1 MFFELRTYRTKP
13 GKLDQWAKVMDER
26 IIPFQIS
33 RGMVVVGS
41 FIGEE
46 EDNLYIWIRRF
57 ESEEERSQLYK
68 AVYEDP
74 VWLNELKPLADQLL
88 DRKLGIDVK
97 RLVSSPK
104 SVIQ

>member
-13 GKLDQWAKVMDER
+13 GMLDQWAKVMDER

-41 FIGEE
+41 FMGEE
-46 EDNLYIWIRRF
+46 EEDLYIWIRRF
-57 ESEEERSQLYK
+57 ESEEERAQLYK
-68 AVYEDP
+68 AVYEDGI
-74 VWLNELKPLADQLL
+74 WLNELKPLADEML
-88 DRKLGIDVK
+88 DRTQGIDVK
-97 RLVSSPK
+97 KLVATPK

>member
-13 GKLDQWAKVMDER
+13 GKLDQWAKIMDEK

-33 RGMVVVGS
+33 RGVVVVGS

-46 EDNLYIWIRRF
+46 EDNLYVWIRRF
-57 ESEEERSQLYK
+57 ESEEERMQLYK
-68 AVYEDP
+68 AVYEDEI
-74 VWLNELKPLADQLL
+74 WLKELKPLADALL
-88 DRKLGIDVK
+88 DRALGIDVK
-97 RLVSSPK
+97 RLVATPK

>member
-13 GKLDQWAKVMDER
+13 GKLDQWARVMDEK

-41 FIGEE
+41 FMGEE
-46 EDNLYIWIRRF
+46 EDNLYVWIRRF
-57 ESEEERSQLYK
+57 ESEEERVQLYK
-68 AVYEDP
+68 AVYEDR
-74 VWLNELKPLADQLL
+74 VWLEKLKPLADELL
-88 DRKLGIDVK
+88 DRKLGIDVR
-97 RLVSSPK
+97 RLVPTPK

>member
-13 GKLDQWAKVMDER
+13 GKLDQWTKVMDER

-46 EDNLYIWIRRF
+46 EDNLYVWIRRF
-57 ESEEERSQLYK
+57 ESEEERTQLYK
-68 AVYEDP
+68 AVYEDR
-74 VWLNELKPLADQLL
+74 VWLNELKPLADEML
-88 DRKLGIDVK
+88 DRKLGIEVK
-97 RLVSSPK
+97 RIVASPK